1 MAEPAPES
9 FPPGPTASPLRQTLQ
24 WFYRPLAY
32 LESAR
37 REYGESFS
45 VMFLGFK
52 TPMVLFSDP
61 AAVKAVYSKPANTL
75 PPGRNLVLEPLLGS
89 RSVLLLEGS
98 EHLARRKLML
108 PAFHGERMRA
118 YEETIREAIDRE
130 IDSWPANEPFPIHPR
145 MQAVTLEVILRAVF
159 GVEGGQRLTE
169 LRELLGR
176 VLGQV
181 SGPIAQLIGLATRRL
196 GRYGPYGRFELL
208 MEQVDAALLAE
219 IADRRRSPDLAERE
233 DILSSLLVATFEDGS
248 GMDDREVRDQL
259 MTLLLAGHETTATA
273 LAWTFDMLMR
283 NPAPAARLTEEIRAE
298 GEDDDTYLR
307 ATITEALRLRPVVPI
322 AGRRLAEPLEV
333 DGFPLDAGTDVTPA
347 IWLTHTRA
355 DIYPEPYAFRPER
368 FLGEGPETYSWI
380 PFGGGVRRCL
390 GAAFAEFEMK
400 IVLTEVLR
408 RCDLHPGADRPE
420 RVGRRNVT
428 LSPRD
433 GTPVIVKPRV
443 PAREPVPA

>member
-1 MAEPAPES
+1 MTDVAPQS
-9 FPPGPTASPLRQTLQ
+9 FPPGPTASPFRQTLQ

-37 REYGESFS
+37 REHGEVFS

-89 RSVLLLEGS
+89 RSVLLLEGK

-118 YEETIREAIDRE
+118 YEETIRETIDRE
-130 IDSWPANEPFPIHPR
+130 IESWPAGEPFPIHPR

-159 GVEGGQRLTE
+159 GVEGGQRLQE
-169 LRELLGR
+169 LRDLLGR

-181 SGPIAQLIGLATRRL
+181 SGPVAQLLGLATRRL
-196 GRYGPYGRFELL
+196 GRYGPYGRFEAL
-208 MEQVDAALLAE
+208 MEKVDAALLAE
-219 IADRRRSPDLAERE
+219 IAERRRIPDLAERE
-233 DILSSLLVATFEDGS
+233 DILSTLLIARFEDGT

-273 LAWTFDMLMR
+273 LAWTFDMLAR
-283 NPAPAARLTEEIRAE
+283 NPKPASRLTEEVRA
-298 GEDDDTYLR
+298 GENDSYLK
-307 ATITEALRLRPVVPI
+307 ASITEALRLRPVVPI

-347 IWLTHTRA
+347 IWLTHTRP
-355 DIYPEPYAFRPER
+355 DLYPEPYAFRPER
-368 FLGEGPETYSWI
+368 FLDDGPETYGWI

-408 RCDLHPGADRPE
+408 RCDLQPGADRPE

-428 LSPRD
+428 LSPAG
-433 GTPVIVKPRV
+433 GTPVIVKPRRE
-443 PAREPVPA
+443 ARVMASVH

>member
-1 MAEPAPES
+1 MAEPAPQS

-32 LESAR
+32 LEAAR
-37 REYGESFS
+37 REHGEVFS

-89 RSVLLLEGS
+89 RSVLLLEGK

-108 PAFHGERMRA
+108 PAFHGEHMRA
-118 YEETIREAIDRE
+118 YEETIRDAIDRE
-130 IDSWPANEPFPIHPR
+130 IESWPAGEPFPIHPR

-169 LRELLGR
+169 LRELLAR

-181 SGPIAQLIGLATRRL
+181 SGPIAQLLGLATRRL
-196 GRYGPYGRFELL
+196 GRYGPYGRFEVL
-208 MEQVDAALLAE
+208 MEKVDAALLAE
-219 IADRRRSPDLAERE
+219 IADRRRAPDLAERD
-233 DILSSLLVATFEDGS
+233 DILSSLLVATFEDGT
-248 GMDDREVRDQL
+248 GMEDREVRDQL

-273 LAWTFDMLMR
+273 LAWTFDMLIR
-283 NPAPAARLTEEIRAE
+283 NPAPAARLTEEVRS
-298 GEDDDTYLR
+298 GEDDAYLK

-347 IWLTHTRA
+347 IWLTHTRP
-355 DIYPEPYAFRPER
+355 DLYPDPYDFRPER
-368 FLGEGPETYSWI
+368 FLEDGPETYGWI

-408 RCDLHPGADRPE
+408 RCDLQPGAAQPE

-428 LSPRD
+428 LSPAG

>member
-1 MAEPAPES
+1 MTDVAPQS
-9 FPPGPTASPLRQTLQ
+9 FPPGPAASPLRQTLQ

-32 LESAR
+32 LERAR
-37 REYGESFS
+37 REYGEVFS
-45 VMFLGFK
+45 VRFLEFD

-75 PPGRNLVLEPLLGS
+75 PPGRTVVLGPLLGD
-89 RSVLLLEGS
+89 RSVLLLEGK

-130 IDSWPANEPFPIHPR
+130 VSSWPAGEPFPIHPR
-145 MQAVTLEVILRAVF
+145 MQEVTLEVILRAVF
-159 GVEGGQRLTE
+159 GVEEGQRFRE
-169 LRELLGR
+169 LRSLLAK
-176 VLGQV
+176 VLERV
-181 SGPIAQLIGLATRRL
+181 SGPIAQIIGLATRPL
-196 GRYGPYGRFELL
+196 GRYGPYGQFEVLIK
-208 MEQVDAALLAE
+208 QVDAALLGE
-219 IADRRRSPDLAERE
+219 IAERRRSPDLGERE
-233 DILSSLLVATFEDGS
+233 DILSSLLLATFEDGT

-259 MTLLLAGHETTATA
+259 MTLLMAGHETTATA
-273 LAWTFDMLMR
+273 LAWTFDMLTR
-283 NPAPAARLTEEIRAE
+283 NPEPAARLTEEVRAE
-298 GEDDDTYLR
+298 GGDEAYLK

-322 AGRRLAEPLEV
+322 AGRRLAAPLEV

-347 IWLTHTRA
+347 IWLTHTRP
-355 DIYPEPYAFRPER
+355 DLYPDPYSFKPER
-368 FLGEGPETYSWI
+368 FLDGGPETYSWI

-408 RCDLHPGADRPE
+408 RCDLEPGAARPE

-433 GTPVIVKPRV
+433 GTVVVAAPR
-443 PAREPVPA
+443 